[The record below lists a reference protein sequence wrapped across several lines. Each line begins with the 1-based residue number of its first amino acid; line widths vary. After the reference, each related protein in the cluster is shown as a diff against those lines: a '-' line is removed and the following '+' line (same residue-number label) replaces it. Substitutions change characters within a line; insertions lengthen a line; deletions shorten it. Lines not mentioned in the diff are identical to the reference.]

1 MHETDDVPGEAR
13 RERPR
18 FKAPRRAV
26 EDAAGRAGSMPR
38 RALGGLALLGAGAVA
53 GIGIAQ
59 VDDAASATAICCKG
73 GSPLHGALLGRDV
86 VDDGGRRGAGDPD
99 GRASTAAVLR
109 GKLCFGL
116 TVKDIDTPMGAHIH
130 RGAVGRNG
138 PVVVT
143 LRAPRT
149 GNPGASSGC
158 ATVPDSVIRAIRAN
172 PRRYYWQI
180 HTRAY
185 PDGALRGQ
193 LFTQRGGG

>member
-143 LRAPRT
+143 LRAPGPATPARRAAARRCRT
-149 GNPGASSGC
+149 A
-158 ATVPDSVIRAIRAN
+158 
-172 PRRYYWQI
+172 
-180 HTRAY
+180 
-185 PDGALRGQ
+185 
-193 LFTQRGGG
+193 